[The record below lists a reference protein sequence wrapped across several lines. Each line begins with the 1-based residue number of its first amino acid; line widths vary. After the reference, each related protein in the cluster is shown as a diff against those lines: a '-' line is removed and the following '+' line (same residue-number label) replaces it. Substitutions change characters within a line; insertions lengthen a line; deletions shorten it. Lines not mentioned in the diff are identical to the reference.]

1 MERTASTENPTPHK
15 APRKKQGG
23 TNRKEHPMKELNR
36 RAFLTLTG
44 AALAMMALTACGADD
59 APPAPPAPTTP
70 KEAELVAAINKV
82 WKEKHDAGAVAHEQ
96 LTLNQDAVGAIRC
109 YGRVFEEANETPHTL
124 KDPDHK
130 IIFGELNGLEEKI
143 TEKYGKDSLAGM
155 AGISEPSPDMVVA
168 LEDEYS
174 CEDTAVRTFVAKLLN
189 NSNSAK
195 AEFISI
201 YCPVVQGKTYMIAV
215 VFRNTKA

>member
-1 MERTASTENPTPHK
+1 
-15 APRKKQGG
+15 
-23 TNRKEHPMKELNR
+23 MKELNR

-44 AALAMMALTACGADD
+44 ATLAMVALAACGDEPY
-59 APPAPPAPTTP
+59 APPAPPAPTTS
-70 KEAELVAAINKV
+70 KEAELVAAINRV
-82 WKEKHDAGAVAHEQ
+82 WKEKYDAKAVVHEQ
-96 LTLNQDAVGAIRC
+96 LTLNQDAVGVIRC

-130 IIFGELNGLEEKI
+130 IIFGELNGLEDKI
-143 TEKYGKDSLAGM
+143 LNKYGKDSLAGM
-155 AGISEPSPDMVVA
+155 AGISEPSPENVVA
-168 LEDEYS
+168 LEDAYS
-174 CEDTAVRTFVAKLLN
+174 CEDAAVRAFVAKLLD

-201 YCPVVQGKTYMIAV
+201 YCPVVQGKTYMTAV